1 VLRVKDLRVSFKRK
15 AESIFR
21 PAPPP
26 LVAVNGVDL
35 DIGKGESVGLVGESG
50 CGKSTLSRAIMQL
63 VKPASGEVEFEGVDL
78 CRLGEAELRPYRR
91 HIQMVFQ
98 DPFSS
103 LNPRLTAGQA
113 VAEPM
118 IVHGLAPEREV
129 AAKVAEQF
137 ALVGLNP
144 GMLGRYPHEFSGGQ
158 RQRVGIA
165 RALAANPKLLICDEP
180 VSSLDVSIQAQIV
193 NLFEELRGRL
203 GLAYLFVSHDLAVVR
218 HLSDRIAVM
227 YLGRIVELADKDDL
241 YRRPVHPYT
250 QLLIETIPTT
260 NRALEKLRP
269 PTRLRGELPSPLNPP
284 AGCPFHPRCPQVMDV
299 CRTQPPPLTRRHD
312 GRQVACHLPDQT
324 GTSIGT
330 VPLSAISTTFP
341 TSIPL

>member
-1 VLRVKDLRVSFKRK
+1 MLQVKDLRVSFKRK
-15 AESIFR
+15 ASGLFK
-21 PAPPP
+21 PAPAP

-35 DIGKGESVGLVGESG
+35 GIGKGESVGLVGESG
-50 CGKSTLSRAIMQL
+50 CGKSTLARAILQL
-63 VKPASGEVEFEGVDL
+63 VRPASGGVVFDGVDL
-78 CRLGEAELRPYRR
+78 CQLGEAALRPYRR

-113 VAEPM
+113 VAEPI
-118 IVHGLAPEREV
+118 IVHGLVPEREV
-129 AAKVAEQF
+129 AARAAELF
-137 ALVGLNP
+137 ELVGLNP

-165 RALAANPKLLICDEP
+165 RALAANPRLLICDEP

-193 NLFEELRGRL
+193 NLFEDLRGRL

-227 YLGRIVELADKDDL
+227 YLGRIVELAAKDDL

-260 NRALEKLRP
+260 NREAEKLRP

-284 AGCPFHPRCPQVMDV
+284 AGCGFHPRCPHAMDI
-299 CRTQPPPLTRRHD
+299 CRTTPPELSLRAD
-312 GRQVACHLPDQT
+312 GRHVACHLPA
-324 GTSIGT
+324 
-330 VPLSAISTTFP
+330 LSV
-341 TSIPL
+341 L